1 MVKEVAVQAQALN
14 VWSQALV
21 VREARFDEG
30 LRFGRSLG
38 RLGVEGEVDL
48 LGIADNAHVQHL
60 LLRLPLAE
68 GPAPVQHLEEDDAHA
83 PHVHLA
89 ADAVRALGGCW

>member
-14 VWSQALV
+14 VWSQTLV
-21 VREARFDEG
+21 VREACLDKG
-30 LRFGRSLG
+30 LRLGRSLG

-48 LGIADNAHVQHL
+48 LGVADNAHVQHL